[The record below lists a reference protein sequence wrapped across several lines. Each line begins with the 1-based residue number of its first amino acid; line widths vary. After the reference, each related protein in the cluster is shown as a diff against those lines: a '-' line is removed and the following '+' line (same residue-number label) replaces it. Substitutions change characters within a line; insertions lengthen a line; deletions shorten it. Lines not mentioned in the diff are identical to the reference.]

1 MAKYNIKN
9 GKTILN
15 TTGNIKYESHSYIKE
30 KLIKQKITEN
40 KLEKKDIDNDP
51 SVQEI
56 YYKFMHSIQPNMNFY
71 DIALYLHKKYDLG
84 KICYTK
90 SQNSNYKKTIKN
102 DKIYDEIR
110 KSKLDKI
117 ELNKEK
123 LLKLKIEYQTIDST
137 TKKVINKTIRIF
149 ATDKSLKLL
158 KNENIEQYFIDGT
171 YHCVPHSIES
181 SYFNR
186 F

>member
-1 MAKYNIKN
+1 
-9 GKTILN
+9 
-15 TTGNIKYESHSYIKE
+15 
-30 KLIKQKITEN
+30 
-40 KLEKKDIDNDP
+40 
-51 SVQEI
+51 
-56 YYKFMHSIQPNMNFY
+56 MHSIQPNMNFY